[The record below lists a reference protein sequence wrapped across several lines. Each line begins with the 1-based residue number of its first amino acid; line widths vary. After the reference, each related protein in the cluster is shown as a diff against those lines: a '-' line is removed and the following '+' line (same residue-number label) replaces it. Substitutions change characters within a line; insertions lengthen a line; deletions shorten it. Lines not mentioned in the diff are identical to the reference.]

1 MNTSSLIFHY
11 KRNGEKKQGFTFAL
25 KFSNIVKNRVTAK
38 CNAVI
43 TFMRCA
49 NSRICLL
56 FFSNKLEYRGI
67 TMKFIYTR
75 SNDEIRIDQIEDPEA
90 VIYVPERF

>member
-43 TFMRCA
+43 TVHALR
-49 NSRICLL
+49 
-56 FFSNKLEYRGI
+56 K
-67 TMKFIYTR
+67 
-75 SNDEIRIDQIEDPEA
+75 Q
-90 VIYVPERF
+90 